1 MKANSD
7 ERSRDDAGPREALT
21 DAASASVA
29 KREMNLNSDQPAGS
43 RGRVLVLQLARTICR
58 PDSVAAHSCG
68 DRSRRRDD
76 VQQLTLRRQV
86 VARLAARASERRRL
100 HVASSTCLFA
110 RHASRQVN
118 RRHRLHPLVTHA
130 AVTSSSGGTRKRTR
144 CHASWP
150 TTAGETTAPANRV
163 SALTAG
169 GPIRHYCCI

>member
-1 MKANSD
+1 M
-7 ERSRDDAGPREALT
+7 T